1 MDNSGRIVVSSCF
14 GAYWASAGRWAEHTR
29 LKSGLPVHI
38 VSVDGA
44 HPADGFGDG
53 VFVHPPR
60 AHSTSLR
67 DAEIYRLEFIGDKL
81 ASGISCVQMDTDVL
95 LLRGIAD
102 LFDIEADFIASRA
115 LRLPEFMA
123 SKFGFVAC
131 MGFFIAKPRAA
142 DLCIELADLLRA
154 RRDVDNPAVETSDQY
169 LINKLFFDEILA
181 GAMKPFT
188 ETPSPSEAFEPYLVS
203 EYRGMR
209 VAVLGMN
216 TINRGVDLVRASHG
230 IHHRSVLSLFE
241 AN

>member
-1 MDNSGRIVVSSCF
+1 VVSSCF

-29 LKSGLPVHI
+29 LKCGLPVHI
-38 VSVDGA
+38 ISVDGA
-44 HPADGFGDG
+44 HPPDGFGDG
-53 VFVHPPR
+53 VFVHPPP

-142 DLCIELADLLRA
+142 DLCLELADLLRA

-169 LINKLFFDEILA
+169 LINKLFFDEILG
-181 GAMKPFT
+181 GAMKPFA
-188 ETPSPSEAFEPYLVS
+188 EASSSGGALGGPYLVS
-203 EYRGMR
+203 EYRGTR
-209 VAVLGMN
+209 VAILATN
-216 TINRGVDLVRASHG
+216 TILRGGNLGWTSHG
-230 IHHRSVLSLFE
+230 VHHPAVRSVFGRGE
-241 AN
+241 TN